1 MLSVVYAE
9 CSTFYVT
16 LSAVFFNVV
25 LGVVMTSVSM
35 SNAIYTERHFFNV
48 CGIFKSYAECR
59 YADCRYADCRYA
71 SVVLRIAAH
80 NLNDPTT
87 FRI

>member
-9 CSTFYVT
+9 CSTLYVT

-35 SNAIYTERHFFNV
+35 SNVIHTERHFFSV

-59 YADCRYADCRYA
+59 YPDCRYA
-71 SVVLRIAAH
+71 SVVLRIAAQ
-80 NLNDPTT
+80 NLNGTTT
-87 FRI
+87 FSI